1 MSMVLKQSK
10 VLRELFFN
18 EYGGCT
24 RLNYK
29 YFTLRRLLLYI
40 NVSAVDNKGESFA
53 RPEYYGMRN
62 FAPLEAL
69 KPDCLLGFDK
79 N

>member
-1 MSMVLKQSK
+1 MNMAVVHGSTINISP
-10 VLRELFFN
+10 
-18 EYGGCT
+18 
-24 RLNYK
+24 
-29 YFTLRRLLLYI
+29 LRRLLLYI

-53 RPEYYGMRN
+53 RPEYYEARN